1 MASGALG
8 GLMPLLDPGVA
19 EGITILTFYRDPT
32 SPELERDADGLEY
45 LTFMKTYAPHEN
57 PRDTSAVL
65 G

>member
-1 MASGALG
+1 
-8 GLMPLLDPGVA
+8 MPLLDPGVA